1 MRVACSRLTAGL
13 YGWWCVGLKQYSLLY
28 AGPESTHTGLVDGTP
43 VYGTIEA
50 TEEELKDPNRDGCHL
65 RAEPGPKG
73 EFLPLAAQINKET
86 GKLEVS
92 IVAGDFRAEE
102 QAILTAMHTV
112 SPACHATMC
121 T

>member
-13 YGWWCVGLKQYSLLY
+13 YGWWCAGLKQYSLWY
-28 AGPESTHTGLVDGTP
+28 AGPESTHTGHVDATP
-43 VYGTIEA
+43 VYGTVDE
-50 TEEELKDPNRDGCHL
+50 TEELLKDPNRDGCHL

-73 EFLPLAAQINKET
+73 EFLPISTEGDQ
-86 GKLEVS
+86 VD

-112 SPACHATMC
+112 CPTCHATMC
-121 T
+121 E